1 MRKGRSRDGAG
12 ADGTAVQDSEQAG
25 GNAAGPSDKINIPT
39 DLLRTFV
46 AICELGSFT
55 RAAHQFNLTQPA
67 VSAHMRRLESL
78 IGADLIVKNLSG
90 VTLTES
96 GSDVLRHARRMLAV
110 NDQIVGSG
118 GQQLNMQVIRVGIP
132 NIFAPSKLGPILTA
146 CRAKAGNARL
156 QVCCDHSFGLLR
168 SVNSGYLDIV
178 LTMGDKEEMKDAL
191 VSWPEEVVWARA
203 PDFVL
208 APDAVVPLVSSPNL
222 LFPDRMAREAL
233 ERANR
238 RYEVAFTAFDTLAR
252 RAAAAAGLGYLS
264 IPRLILPPPLV
275 IEAPGVLPEL
285 PSVTMGIVAREDLD
299 TSELAPLLASFEAV
313 VKAPA

>member
-1 MRKGRSRDGAG
+1 MRKGRSRNGAG
-12 ADGTAVQDSEQAG
+12 ATSTRAHDPVSGSEKIPG
-25 GNAAGPSDKINIPT
+25 AAEKINIPT

-55 RAAHQFNLTQPA
+55 KAAHLFNLTQPA
-67 VSAHMRRLESL
+67 VSAHMRRLESM

-90 VTLTES
+90 VTLTEC
-96 GSDVLRHARRMLAV
+96 GSDVLRHARRMLSV

-118 GQQLNMQVIRVGIP
+118 GQQPSLQVIRLGIP
-132 NIFAPSKLGPILTA
+132 NIFAPTKLGPILSA

-156 QVCCDHSFGLLR
+156 QICCDHSFGLLR

-178 LTMGDKEEMKDAL
+178 LSMGDEDEMKNAL
-191 VSWPEEVVWARA
+191 TSWPEEVVWARA

-233 ERANR
+233 DRANR
-238 RYEVAFTAFDTLAR
+238 RYEVVFTAFDTSAR
-252 RAAAAAGLGYLS
+252 RAAAAAGIGYLS
-264 IPRLILPPPLV
+264 IPRLILPPSLV
-275 IEAPGVLPEL
+275 IEAPGVLPDL

-299 TSELAPLLASFEAV
+299 TTELAPVLAAFEAV
-313 VKAPA
+313 AKSPA